1 MNTKLTL
8 SIPKVEVD
16 YAKKIAKKRG
26 KSVSKMVE
34 DYFAGLKRIEEESKM
49 DEDSL
54 VRELAGVIASGSDDI
69 LADLFGKA
77 RRK

>member
-8 SIPKVEVD
+8 SISKTDVD
-16 YAKKIAKKRG
+16 YAKLIAKKRG

-34 DYFAGLKRIEEESKM
+34 DYFAGLKRIEEESKH
-49 DEDSL
+49 EDDVL
-54 VRELAGVIASGSDDI
+54 VNELAGAITSGSDDVM
-69 LADLFGKA
+69 ADLFGKP

>member
-8 SIPKVEVD
+8 SIPKIEVD

-34 DYFAGLKRIEEESKM
+34 DYFAGLKRIEEESKS
-49 DEDSL
+49 DADPL
-54 VRELAGVIASGSDDI
+54 VSELAGVVSSGSDDI

>member
-8 SIPKVEVD
+8 SIPKIEVD

-34 DYFAGLKRIEEESKM
+34 DYFAGLKRIEEECKN
-49 DEDSL
+49 DEDPL
-54 VRELAGVIASGSDDI
+54 IRELAGVISSGSEDI
-69 LADLFGKA
+69 IADLFGKA